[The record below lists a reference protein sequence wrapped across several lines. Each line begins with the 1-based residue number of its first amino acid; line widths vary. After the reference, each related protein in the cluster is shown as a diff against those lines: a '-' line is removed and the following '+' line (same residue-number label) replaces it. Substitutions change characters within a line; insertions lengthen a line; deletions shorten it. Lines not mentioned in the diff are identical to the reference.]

1 MRDRSGTA
9 AWLRERPALKTLAR
23 ESLGRLVDL
32 VDERR
37 KTAPG
42 TKIGLRRLQLEYRRA
57 LVAGEPLPS
66 VWDTGLRVFS
76 EFDEDGIAL
85 FLLAVGGSPTR
96 RFVDIGAGDCVFAS
110 NTANLALNL
119 GFDGL
124 FVDASDSLLERGRRF
139 YARHPDT
146 TVRPPVFVRTFVTRE
161 NVNDVLTDAGFTGE
175 IDLLSIDIDGND
187 YWVWQALR
195 CVQPRFVIAE
205 AHPELGREDWVM
217 PYDPDFD
224 ARAVP
229 SGTWMGASPAAM
241 TRLAESLGYRTVAAN
256 VYGFNIF
263 FARHDV
269 ARELPGIGLD
279 DLFRHGSYRRRE
291 A

>member
-1 MRDRSGTA
+1 VVGG
-9 AWLRERPALKTLAR
+9 LKTLAR
-23 ESLGRLVDL
+23 DSLGRLLDL

-37 KTAPG
+37 RTAPA

-57 LVAGEPLPS
+57 LLAGEPLPS
-66 VWDTGLRVFS
+66 VWDTGFRVFS

-96 RFVDIGAGDCVFAS
+96 RFVDIGAGDGVFAS

-124 FVDASDSLLERGRRF
+124 FVDADEARIERGRRF

-146 TVRPPVFVRTFVTRE
+146 MLRPPVFATAFVTRE
-161 NVNDVLTDAGFTGE
+161 NVNDLIAEAGFTGE

-187 YWVWQALR
+187 YWIWQALE
-195 CVQPRFVIAE
+195 CVSPRFVIAE
-205 AHPELGREDWVM
+205 AHPELGREEWVM
-217 PYDPDFD
+217 PYEPGFD
-224 ARAVP
+224 ARSAP
-229 SGTWMGASPAAM
+229 PGTWMGASPAAM
-241 TRLAESLGYRTVAAN
+241 TTLAESLGYRTVAAN
-256 VYGFNIF
+256 AYGFNIF
-263 FARHDV
+263 FARRDV
-269 ARELPGIGLD
+269 AEQLPTIELD
-279 DLFRHGSYRRRE
+279 ELFRHGSYQRGKDP

>member
-1 MRDRSGTA
+1 VA
-9 AWLRERPALKTLAR
+9 AGLKTRARDLAR
-23 ESLGRLVDL
+23 DLLGRLLDL

-37 KTAPG
+37 RTAPA

-66 VWDTGLRVFS
+66 TWDTGFRVFS

-124 FVDASDSLLERGRRF
+124 FVDADESRIEHGRRF
-139 YARHPDT
+139 YARHPDAM
-146 TVRPPVFVRTFVTRE
+146 VRPPVFVHSFVTRE
-161 NVNDVLTDAGFTGE
+161 NVDDVVAEAGFTGE

-187 YWVWQALR
+187 YWIWQALQR
-195 CVQPRFVIAE
+195 VKPRLVIAE
-205 AHPELGREDWVM
+205 AHPELGRDEWVM
-217 PYDPDFD
+217 PYEPGFVARD
-224 ARAVP
+224 AP
-229 SGTWMGASPAAM
+229 PGTWMGASPAAM
-241 TRLAESLGYRTVAAN
+241 FQLADSLGYRPVAAN
-256 VYGFNIF
+256 MYGFNIF
-263 FARHDV
+263 FARRDV
-269 ARELPGIGLD
+269 AEQLPTIELD
-279 DLFRHGSYRRRE
+279 ELFRHGSYHRRKE
-291 A
+291 PS

>member
-1 MRDRSGTA
+1 MRDRSSTA
-9 AWLRERPALKTLAR
+9 AVSGDLKTLAR
-23 ESLGRLVDL
+23 ESLGRLLDL

-42 TKIGLRRLQLEYRRA
+42 TKIGLRRLQLEYRRG
-57 LVAGEPLPS
+57 LLAGEALPS
-66 VWDTGLRVFS
+66 VWETGFRVFS

-85 FLLAVGGSPTR
+85 FLLAVGGSPSR
-96 RFVDIGAGDCVFAS
+96 RFVDIGAGDGVFAS

-124 FVDASDSLLERGRRF
+124 FVDANESLVERGRRF
-139 YARHPDT
+139 YGRHPDT

-161 NVNDVLTDAGFTGE
+161 NVNDVLTEAGFTGD

-195 CVQPRFVIAE
+195 CVKPRFVIAE
-205 AHPELGREDWVM
+205 AHPELGREEWVM
-217 PYDPDFD
+217 PYEPDFD
-224 ARAVP
+224 ARSVP
-229 SGTWMGASPAAM
+229 PGTWMGASPAAM
-241 TRLAESLGYRTVAAN
+241 TGLAESLGYRTVAAN

-269 ARELPGIGLD
+269 AQELPTIDLD
-279 DLFRHGSYRRRE
+279 ELFRHGSYLRQE